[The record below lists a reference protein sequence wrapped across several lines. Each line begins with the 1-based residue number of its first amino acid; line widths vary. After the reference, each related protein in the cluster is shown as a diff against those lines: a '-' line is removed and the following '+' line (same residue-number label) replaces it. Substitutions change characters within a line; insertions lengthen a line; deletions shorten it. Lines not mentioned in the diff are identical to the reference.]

1 MQSHK
6 ISRCQE
12 LLAKQN
18 TEQRIKNVKA
28 FSVCSV
34 YTITNSAIV
43 IENISES
50 IAINIWPIHY
60 KYVYIY
66 RSHLNAKTQLTEIP
80 NRHLDMYE
88 PALQSTFALLTRAHT
103 ANHATSILN
112 HASKQTTN
120 NNAETIKAQM
130 KMQKITEQ
138 MFNK

>member
-1 MQSHK
+1 M
-6 ISRCQE
+6 
-12 LLAKQN
+12 
-18 TEQRIKNVKA
+18 
-28 FSVCSV
+28 
-34 YTITNSAIV
+34 
-43 IENISES
+43 
-50 IAINIWPIHY
+50 
-60 KYVYIY
+60 
-66 RSHLNAKTQLTEIP
+66 TEIP

>member
-1 MQSHK
+1 M
-6 ISRCQE
+6 
-12 LLAKQN
+12 
-18 TEQRIKNVKA
+18 
-28 FSVCSV
+28 
-34 YTITNSAIV
+34 
-43 IENISES
+43 
-50 IAINIWPIHY
+50 
-60 KYVYIY
+60 
-66 RSHLNAKTQLTEIP
+66 TEIQ

-103 ANHATSILN
+103 ANHATFILN